1 MSSKGRQ
8 LIQIARRQ
16 LGMED
21 DSYRALLE
29 RVAGVSSS
37 TKLTPRQ
44 IGRVLAELERLG
56 WTSTSTK
63 PAGRPAPQVT
73 EDRQPLVNK
82 IEAFLAEAGRPWS
95 YADAIGKRV
104 CKVDRVEWMDC
115 EQLRKL
121 IAALAYDAK
130 RHGRPV

>member
-56 WTSTSTK
+56 WKSTSNK

-73 EDRQPLVNK
+73 EDRQRLVSK
-82 IEAFLAEAGRPWS
+82 IEAFLAEAKRPWS
-95 YADAIGKRV
+95 YADAMALRMFEV
-104 CKVDRVEWMDC
+104 ERVEWMDC
-115 EQLRKL
+115 AQLGKL
-121 IAALAYDAK
+121 VAALAYDAK

>member
-21 DSYRALLE
+21 DTYRALLE

-56 WTSTSTK
+56 WQSTGK
-63 PAGRPAPQVT
+63 AADRPAPQVAD
-73 EDRQPLVNK
+73 DRQRLVNK
-82 IEAFLAEAGRPWS
+82 IEAFLAEANRPWS
-95 YADAIGKRV
+95 YAEAMGKRI
-104 CKVDRVEWMDC
+104 CKVDQIEWMDC
-115 EQLRKL
+115 KQLGKL
-121 IAALAYDAK
+121 VAALAYDAK
-130 RHGRPV
+130 RNGRPV